1 MLEYQIFFDYGPM
14 ILLGFWLTLKIV
26 VCAIALGIP
35 LGLFLALGRRSNFR
49 IISFIST
56 SFIELFRNTP
66 FIIQVFLFYYVLPF
80 YGLRLSAEYVGI
92 LALAAFGSA
101 YFAEIIRAGIDAV
114 PKGQLESARAIGM
127 TDWQAMKNIILP
139 QTISIVLPPLTNQT
153 LTLIKES
160 AVLST
165 ITVHELTM
173 TGLMVQ
179 GETFRPFE
187 VFIMVALLYWA
198 LNETIATIMR
208 KLEKKFSKDRKKT
221 TQSLDIKG
229 REFLIKEFYEGI
241 VRFTFNELCD
251 KNLGAEDYLEIVKV
265 SKFIVIDQI
274 PKFDDINSNQQHRF
288 ITLIDI
294 VYDKKVPLAVTI
306 EKSLDELT
314 SSKSLKEPF
323 KRTISRL
330 YELTSSNFNL

>member
-139 QTISIVLPPLTNQT
+139 QTISIILPPLTNQT

-208 KLEKKFSKDRKKT
+208 KLETKFSKDRKT
-221 TQSLDIKG
+221 TEITKP
-229 REFLIKEFYEGI
+229 II
-241 VRFTFNELCD
+241 
-251 KNLGAEDYLEIVKV
+251 KNLQRKGL
-265 SKFIVIDQI
+265 
-274 PKFDDINSNQQHRF
+274 
-288 ITLIDI
+288 
-294 VYDKKVPLAVTI
+294 
-306 EKSLDELT
+306 
-314 SSKSLKEPF
+314 
-323 KRTISRL
+323 
-330 YELTSSNFNL
+330 

>member
-1 MLEYQIFFDYGPM
+1 MSP
-14 ILLGFWLTLKIV
+14 IV
-26 VCAIALGIP
+26 FA
-35 LGLFLALGRRSNFR
+35 F
-49 IISFIST
+49 
-56 SFIELFRNTP
+56 
-66 FIIQVFLFYYVLPF
+66 
-80 YGLRLSAEYVGI
+80 
-92 LALAAFGSA
+92 ALAAFGSA

-139 QTISIVLPPLTNQT
+139 QTISIILPPLTNQT

-208 KLEKKFSKDRKKT
+208 KLEKKFSKNRKKIET
-221 TQSLDIKG
+221 PKPI
-229 REFLIKEFYEGI
+229 I
-241 VRFTFNELCD
+241 
-251 KNLGAEDYLEIVKV
+251 KNLQRKGL
-265 SKFIVIDQI
+265 
-274 PKFDDINSNQQHRF
+274 
-288 ITLIDI
+288 
-294 VYDKKVPLAVTI
+294 
-306 EKSLDELT
+306 
-314 SSKSLKEPF
+314 
-323 KRTISRL
+323 
-330 YELTSSNFNL
+330 

>member
-1 MLEYQIFFDYGPM
+1 M
-14 ILLGFWLTLKIV
+14 
-26 VCAIALGIP
+26 
-35 LGLFLALGRRSNFR
+35 
-49 IISFIST
+49 
-56 SFIELFRNTP
+56 
-66 FIIQVFLFYYVLPF
+66 
-80 YGLRLSAEYVGI
+80 GI

-208 KLEKKFSKDRKKT
+208 KLEKKFSKNRKKIET
-221 TQSLDIKG
+221 TKPI
-229 REFLIKEFYEGI
+229 I
-241 VRFTFNELCD
+241 
-251 KNLGAEDYLEIVKV
+251 KNLQRKGL
-265 SKFIVIDQI
+265 
-274 PKFDDINSNQQHRF
+274 
-288 ITLIDI
+288 
-294 VYDKKVPLAVTI
+294 
-306 EKSLDELT
+306 
-314 SSKSLKEPF
+314 
-323 KRTISRL
+323 
-330 YELTSSNFNL
+330 

>member
-1 MLEYQIFFDYGPM
+1 MNLEYTIFTEYAPTL
-14 ILLGFWLTLKIV
+14 LLGFWLTLKIV

-35 LGLFLALGRRSNFR
+35 LGLLLALGRRSNFVFL
-49 IISFIST
+49 SFLST
-56 SFIELFRNTP
+56 SFIEIFRNTP

-80 YGLRLSAEYVGI
+80 YGLRLPAEYVGI

-114 PKGQLESARAIGM
+114 PKGQFESARAIGM
-127 TDWQAMKNIILP
+127 TDWQSMKNIILP
-139 QTISIVLPPLTNQT
+139 QTLSIVLPPLTNQT

-160 AVLST
+160 AILST

-208 KLEKKFSKDRKKT
+208 RFEKNINKSRKTVPTNSSAILK
-221 TQSLDIKG
+221 QSG
-229 REFLIKEFYEGI
+229 NTR
-241 VRFTFNELCD
+241 
-251 KNLGAEDYLEIVKV
+251 
-265 SKFIVIDQI
+265 
-274 PKFDDINSNQQHRF
+274 
-288 ITLIDI
+288 
-294 VYDKKVPLAVTI
+294 
-306 EKSLDELT
+306 
-314 SSKSLKEPF
+314 
-323 KRTISRL
+323 
-330 YELTSSNFNL
+330 

>member
-1 MLEYQIFFDYGPM
+1 ML
-14 ILLGFWLTLKIV
+14 LTGFWLTIKIV

-35 LGLFLALGRRSNFR
+35 LGLVLALGRRPNYV
-49 IISFIST
+49 IISFLST

-80 YGLRLSAEYVGI
+80 YGLKLSAEYVGV

-127 TDWQAMKNIILP
+127 NDWQAMKNIILP
-139 QTISIVLPPLTNQT
+139 QTLPIVIPPLTNQS

-160 AVLST
+160 AILST

-173 TGLMVQ
+173 SGLMVQ

-208 KLEKKFSKDRKKT
+208 KFEQKVKKNRKTSFSTKLDTTLKKS
-221 TQSLDIKG
+221 QSIK
-229 REFLIKEFYEGI
+229 
-241 VRFTFNELCD
+241 
-251 KNLGAEDYLEIVKV
+251 
-265 SKFIVIDQI
+265 
-274 PKFDDINSNQQHRF
+274 
-288 ITLIDI
+288 
-294 VYDKKVPLAVTI
+294 
-306 EKSLDELT
+306 
-314 SSKSLKEPF
+314 
-323 KRTISRL
+323 
-330 YELTSSNFNL
+330 

>member
-1 MLEYQIFFDYGPM
+1 MLEYQIFFDYWPM

-26 VCAIALGIP
+26 LCAIALGIP
-35 LGLFLALGRRSNFR
+35 LGLILALGRRSNYLVV
-49 IISFIST
+49 SFLAT

-101 YFAEIIRAGIDAV
+101 YFAEIIRAGIDAI

-127 TDWQAMKNIILP
+127 TDWQSMKNIILP
-139 QTISIVLPPLTNQT
+139 QTVKIVIPPLTNQT

-160 AVLST
+160 AILST

-208 KLEKKFSKDRKKT
+208 R
-221 TQSLDIKG
+221 
-229 REFLIKEFYEGI
+229 
-241 VRFTFNELCD
+241 
-251 KNLGAEDYLEIVKV
+251 
-265 SKFIVIDQI
+265 
-274 PKFDDINSNQQHRF
+274 
-288 ITLIDI
+288 
-294 VYDKKVPLAVTI
+294 I
-306 EKSLDELT
+306 EKSYNRNRKQSNKDKYT
-314 SSKSLKEPF
+314 IDITKSSGL
-323 KRTISRL
+323 SR
-330 YELTSSNFNL
+330 

>member
-1 MLEYQIFFDYGPM
+1 M
-14 ILLGFWLTLKIV
+14 
-26 VCAIALGIP
+26 
-35 LGLFLALGRRSNFR
+35 
-49 IISFIST
+49 
-56 SFIELFRNTP
+56 
-66 FIIQVFLFYYVLPF
+66 PF

-101 YFAEIIRAGIDAV
+101 YFAEIIRAGIEAV

-139 QTISIVLPPLTNQT
+139 QTISIILPPLTNQT

-221 TQSLDIKG
+221 ETTKPRI
-229 REFLIKEFYEGI
+229 
-241 VRFTFNELCD
+241 
-251 KNLGAEDYLEIVKV
+251 KNLQRKGL
-265 SKFIVIDQI
+265 
-274 PKFDDINSNQQHRF
+274 
-288 ITLIDI
+288 
-294 VYDKKVPLAVTI
+294 
-306 EKSLDELT
+306 
-314 SSKSLKEPF
+314 
-323 KRTISRL
+323 
-330 YELTSSNFNL
+330 

>member
-1 MLEYQIFFDYGPM
+1 M
-14 ILLGFWLTLKIV
+14 
-26 VCAIALGIP
+26 
-35 LGLFLALGRRSNFR
+35 
-49 IISFIST
+49 
-56 SFIELFRNTP
+56 
-66 FIIQVFLFYYVLPF
+66 PF
-80 YGLRLSAEYVGI
+80 YGLRLSAEFVGI

-139 QTISIVLPPLTNQT
+139 QTVSIILPPLTNQT

-208 KLEKKFSKDRKKT
+208 KLEKKFSKNRKKIET
-221 TQSLDIKG
+221 TKPI
-229 REFLIKEFYEGI
+229 I
-241 VRFTFNELCD
+241 
-251 KNLGAEDYLEIVKV
+251 KNLQRKGL
-265 SKFIVIDQI
+265 
-274 PKFDDINSNQQHRF
+274 
-288 ITLIDI
+288 
-294 VYDKKVPLAVTI
+294 
-306 EKSLDELT
+306 
-314 SSKSLKEPF
+314 
-323 KRTISRL
+323 
-330 YELTSSNFNL
+330 

>member
-1 MLEYQIFFDYGPM
+1 M
-14 ILLGFWLTLKIV
+14 
-26 VCAIALGIP
+26 
-35 LGLFLALGRRSNFR
+35 
-49 IISFIST
+49 
-56 SFIELFRNTP
+56 
-66 FIIQVFLFYYVLPF
+66 PF

-92 LALAAFGSA
+92 LSLAAFGSA

-139 QTISIVLPPLTNQT
+139 QTVSIILPPLTNQT

-208 KLEKKFSKDRKKT
+208 KLEKKFSKNRKKIET
-221 TQSLDIKG
+221 TKPI
-229 REFLIKEFYEGI
+229 I
-241 VRFTFNELCD
+241 
-251 KNLGAEDYLEIVKV
+251 KNLQRKGL
-265 SKFIVIDQI
+265 
-274 PKFDDINSNQQHRF
+274 
-288 ITLIDI
+288 
-294 VYDKKVPLAVTI
+294 
-306 EKSLDELT
+306 
-314 SSKSLKEPF
+314 
-323 KRTISRL
+323 
-330 YELTSSNFNL
+330 